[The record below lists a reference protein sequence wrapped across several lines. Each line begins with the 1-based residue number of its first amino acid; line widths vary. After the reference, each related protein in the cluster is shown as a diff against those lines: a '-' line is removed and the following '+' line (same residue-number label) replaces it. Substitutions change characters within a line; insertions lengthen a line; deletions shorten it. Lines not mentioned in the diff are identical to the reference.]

1 MGFKG
6 ETKHIYSAQDQ
17 LQTIIVMPLPRT
29 SACHQCVHVVLHALI
44 EFIRPSRA
52 GLLAQLALRSG
63 RR

>member
-6 ETKHIYSAQDQ
+6 ETKRIYSAQDQ
-17 LQTIIVMPLPRT
+17 LQPIIVMPLPST

-52 GLLAQLALRSG
+52 GLLA
-63 RR
+63 